1 MNTKYS
7 DYKYREYRTT
17 FDPHGLGSYVTS
29 QGRKDVAGRK
39 HAPAESRVARV
50 HPIHSSSSSTGL
62 AGKIGTSRE
71 CGFAHPLNVS
81 RLRYFGAQAR
91 PLSNRRSRINIARGG
106 EPGESRPED
115 IFPKSL
121 PIILLP
127 YSQNFHLLFLQIFR
141 LFPILPSIILYIF
154 SKFLRSLPHKVN
166 YFVTLAHSIKE
177 A

>member
-1 MNTKYS
+1 MKLATSLHARTMQSDHRRRTLSSTFNLIFQLTLYLVQLMVGDTRDCKTKYS

-81 RLRYFGAQAR
+81 RFTLF
-91 PLSNRRSRINIARGG
+91 RS
-106 EPGESRPED
+106 PGSPP
-115 IFPKSL
+115 F
-121 PIILLP
+121 
-127 YSQNFHLLFLQIFR
+127 
-141 LFPILPSIILYIF
+141 
-154 SKFLRSLPHKVN
+154 
-166 YFVTLAHSIKE
+166 
-177 A
+177 